1 MPDMHGNGF
10 WFVLF
15 YLEIVLRNWLAFCI
29 QAVQSELCHNKVAE
43 TSIFREMHNFV
54 TFVYP
59 ANNASSLN
67 LCVSVIKLENKGRAM
82 ITDIR
87 SLARLIVG
95 VID

>member
-1 MPDMHGNGF
+1 MPDMHGKGS

-54 TFVYP
+54 NP

-67 LCVSVIKLENKGRAM
+67 LCVSVIKVENKGRAM
-82 ITDIR
+82 TTDI
-87 SLARLIVG
+87 STLARLIASWRY
-95 VID
+95 

>member
-1 MPDMHGNGF
+1 MPDMHGKGS

-15 YLEIVLRNWLAFCI
+15 YLEIVLRSWLAFCI

-54 TFVYP
+54 NP

-67 LCVSVIKLENKGRAM
+67 LCVSVIKVENKGRAM